1 MRGCVLVLGS
11 LLALMLPSTSW
22 ANDEHGPK
30 VEQRLAELAN
40 ATPNKDQQVRVIVFG
55 DDSTEAAA
63 EHGKVSQRLSLIGAV
78 SAVVKVDD
86 LDALAAEDGVS
97 FIAQDSPMVANGSD
111 DTYTSLSTIYPL
123 VDTATNAWASGQNG
137 AGVGIAVI
145 DSGVTPGSD
154 FGSRLTQV
162 RLAGQ
167 LGSLDDTHGHG
178 TMVAGVAAGSSGDG
192 QFVGVAPKANIY
204 AINVNR
210 LGMVYS
216 SDVIAALKWVLDNAH
231 TYNIRVVNLSLTE
244 TTPSVYTQNPLD
256 LAVERLWAS
265 GVVVVTASGN
275 LGSAPGSVDY
285 APANDP
291 LALTV
296 GATDTMNTVNNDDD
310 VPAGFSSVG
319 VTRSGFAKPEL
330 LAPGRRIAAPLAGD
344 TTLGLLAPIANWVAP
359 GYALISGTSF
369 SAPQGAAAAAIL
381 FQLHPDWSPDA
392 VKGVLVKKARSVKN
406 SSIRALDVSNAAGVS
421 GPTLANQGV
430 PALVCTPGSSCLS
443 GGTVASY
450 WNSSSWTSSSWTS
463 SSWVSS
469 SWNSSSWTSAALL
482 SSSWTSSSW
491 VSSSWVSSSWSAG
504 SWD

>member
-1 MRGCVLVLGS
+1 MRACALVLGS
-11 LLALMLPSTSW
+11 LLALVLPSTSW
-22 ANDEHGPK
+22 ATDDHGPK
-30 VEQRLAELAN
+30 VEERLAELAD
-40 ATPNKDQQVRVIVFG
+40 ATPNKDEQVRVIVFG
-55 DDSTEAAA
+55 DHGGEAAA
-63 EHGKVSQRLSLIGAV
+63 EHGTVDKHLSFVGGV
-78 SAVVKVDD
+78 SAVVKVKD
-86 LDALAAEDGVS
+86 LDALAAEGGVS
-97 FIAQDSPMVANGSD
+97 FIAEDAPMVANGSD
-111 DTYTSLSTIYPL
+111 EAYPSLSTIYPL
-123 VDTATNAWASGQNG
+123 VDTATKAWAAGQNG

-145 DSGVTPGSD
+145 DSGVTPRPD

-162 RLAGQ
+162 RLSGQ
-167 LGSLDDTHGHG
+167 LGSVDDTHGHG
-178 TMVAGVAAGSSGDG
+178 TMVAGVAGGSTADG
-192 QFVGVAPKANIY
+192 QFVGIAPNANIY

-210 LGMVYS
+210 LGLVYS
-216 SDVIAALKWVLDNAH
+216 SDVIAGLKWVFDNAH
-231 TYNIRVVNLSLTE
+231 TYNIRVVNVSLTE
-244 TTPSVYTQNPLD
+244 TTPSLYTQNPLD

-265 GVVVVTASGN
+265 GVAVVSASGN
-275 LGSAPGSVDY
+275 LGSAQGSVDY

-296 GATDTMNTVNNDDD
+296 GATDTMNTLGNDDD
-310 VPAGFSSVG
+310 VPASFSSVG

-369 SAPQGAAAAAIL
+369 SAPQVAAAAAIL

-392 VKGVLVKKARSVKN
+392 VKGVLVKKGRSVKN
-406 SSIRALDVSNAAGVS
+406 SSIKALDVANATDVS

-430 PALVCTPGSSCLS
+430 PALVCAPGSSCLS
-443 GGTVASY
+443 SGTVASS

-463 SSWVSS
+463 SSWTSS
-469 SWNSSSWTSAALL
+469 SWNSSSWTSATLL

-491 VSSSWVSSSWSAG
+491 VSSSWTAG